1 MLSAPTSTA
10 PAASMRSI
18 SVASRVAGARSRLI
32 FEPARVGEA
41 RDVEQI
47 LHREGH
53 AGERAD
59 GLAGG
64 DIGIDRA
71 RFGTGAIGGDVGEG
85 IEDGVVL
92 LDARERCFGRIER
105 GHLAARNRA
114 RDLGGRHLWLGRH
127 GGVRP

>member
-10 PAASMRSI
+10 PFASSRAI
-18 SVASRVAGARSRLI
+18 SVASRVAGARGQAS
-32 FEPARVGEA
+32 
-41 RDVEQI
+41 DVEQI

-53 AGERAD
+53 ASQRAD

-71 RFGTGAIGGDVGEG
+71 RLGTGAIGGDVSEG
-85 IEDGVVL
+85 VEDGVVL
-92 LDARERCFGRIER
+92 LDARKRCFGRIER
-105 GHLAARNRA
+105 GQFSAGHR
-114 RDLGGRHLWLGRH
+114 LGDVGSRHLWLGRH